1 MKVLLMEDSPTVRAL
16 ILAYLKPWGYEVI
29 QASDGPS
36 ALALFDQHDPDLLL
50 LDVLVPGLNGF
61 EVARRIRTL
70 RDDWRPIIFL
80 TSRGSDD
87 EVATGMAAGGD
98 DYLVKPVSP
107 IVLRAKMNA
116 MERIR
121 AIQSNLLN
129 TREQLR
135 RTVERLELAAHVDGL
150 TDLPNRRRL
159 DAKLHEELLRSK
171 RAEKPFSVILMDID
185 RFKSYNDAL
194 GHLAG
199 DDCLKKVSGAL
210 ARGIVRAGD
219 LVGRF
224 GGEEFTAVLPATPL
238 PGAVVVAERLRASIE
253 DLALPHPSGG
263 LVTVSCG
270 VSACCSQRA
279 NVAELLTTADA
290 ALYQAKAAGRNLVC
304 ARPLSY
310 D

>member
-1 MKVLLMEDSPTVRAL
+1 
-16 ILAYLKPWGYEVI
+16 
-29 QASDGPS
+29 
-36 ALALFDQHDPDLLL
+36 
-50 LDVLVPGLNGF
+50 
-61 EVARRIRTL
+61 
-70 RDDWRPIIFL
+70 
-80 TSRGSDD
+80 
-87 EVATGMAAGGD
+87 MAAGGD
-98 DYLVKPVSP
+98 DYLLKPVSP
-107 IVLRAKMNA
+107 VVLRAKMNA

-121 AIQSNLLN
+121 AIQSNLVN

-159 DAKLHEELLRSK
+159 DAKLHEELQRSK

-185 RFKSYNDAL
+185 RFKPYNDAL

-199 DDCLKKVSGAL
+199 DDCLKRVAGTL

-238 PGAVVVAERLRASIE
+238 PGALIVAERLRASIE
-253 DLALPHPSGG
+253 GLALPHPSGG
-263 LVTVSCG
+263 FVTVSCG

-279 NVAELLTTADA
+279 SVAELMTTADA
-290 ALYQAKAAGRNLVC
+290 ALYEAKASGRNLVC
-304 ARPLSY
+304 ARPLRY